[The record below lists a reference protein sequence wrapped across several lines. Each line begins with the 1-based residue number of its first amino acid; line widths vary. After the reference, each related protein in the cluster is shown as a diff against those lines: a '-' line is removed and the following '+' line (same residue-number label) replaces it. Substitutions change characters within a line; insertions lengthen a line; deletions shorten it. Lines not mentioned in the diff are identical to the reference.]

1 MLPSPFSQVVGN
13 APLTRPAQECFNSPY
28 GTEHFPHYAEPI
40 PGITGKHSADATP
53 SYNALSAL
61 ASTHQIYLV
70 GGSIPELDPRTKKLY
85 NTSMTFSPSG
95 TLIATH
101 RKVHLFDISIP
112 GKIHFIESDV
122 LSPGNE
128 PTLVDMPEFGLLGIG
143 ICYDIRF
150 PELAMLA
157 ARRGAF
163 AMVYPGAFNMTT
175 GPLHWE
181 LLARAR
187 AVDNQVYV
195 ALCSPARSAE
205 AGYTAWGHSLVVD
218 PNAEVVAATDEAEGI
233 VEWVLKPERISEVR
247 KGIPVTVQRRFDVYA
262 DVSVAEPTK
271 E

>member
-1 MLPSPFSQVVGN
+1 
-13 APLTRPAQECFNSPY
+13 
-28 GTEHFPHYAEPI
+28 
-40 PGITGKHSADATP
+40 
-53 SYNALSAL
+53 
-61 ASTHQIYLV
+61 
-70 GGSIPELDPRTKKLY
+70 
-85 NTSMTFSPSG
+85 MTFSPSG
-95 TLIATH
+95 ALIATH

-122 LSPGNE
+122 LSPGCV

-143 ICYDIRF
+143 ICYDVRF

-187 AVDNQVYV
+187 AVDNQIYV

-218 PNAEVVAATDEAEGI
+218 PNAEVVAVTDETEGI
-233 VEWVLKPERISEVR
+233 VEWILRPERITEVR
-247 KGIPVTVQRRFDVYA
+247 KGIPVTVQRRFDVYT
-262 DVSVAEPTK
+262 DVGVVEPTK